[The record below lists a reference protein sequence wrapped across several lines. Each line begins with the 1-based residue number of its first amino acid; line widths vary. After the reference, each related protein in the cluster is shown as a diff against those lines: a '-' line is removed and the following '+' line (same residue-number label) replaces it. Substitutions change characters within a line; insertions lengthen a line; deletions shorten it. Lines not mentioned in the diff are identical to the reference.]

1 MIFAIEMVKI
11 CWKYFCLYSCF
22 HLVSLWVHAMLKLK
36 IRQGSILSLM
46 YICQMLFFC
55 PYFMF
60 TFHMFHK
67 HGQSLIDYLLL
78 KWVFWLY
85 IVTNFFVWGRNSI
98 KWQFILN
105 WQKNQFEFLVVIF
118 LIFKNHQILSYILI
132 CNQKYRKN
140 NNFFFLLYFV
150 IITKSS

>member
-1 MIFAIEMVKI
+1 
-11 CWKYFCLYSCF
+11 
-22 HLVSLWVHAMLKLK
+22 
-36 IRQGSILSLM
+36 
-46 YICQMLFFC
+46 
-55 PYFMF
+55 
-60 TFHMFHK
+60 
-67 HGQSLIDYLLL
+67 
-78 KWVFWLY
+78 
-85 IVTNFFVWGRNSI
+85 VTNFFVWGRNSI

-140 NNFFFLLYFV
+140 NIFFFLLYFV